1 MQILELRVEFPAPR
15 SFRSMVSSVATSAE
29 SPQRRRVTSAPPS
42 HLSATA
48 TFFSRAKIYSST
60 SHGSFFFGGRRG
72 HLSRH
77 KYPTERKATTEL
89 SAHNKMS
96 VDFSTAEL
104 RTILRAHPGRKRDGT
119 VRPRGE
125 QAIRTMMSAITTHY
139 RRVHGESSGS
149 LGDLT
154 WITTDSFVQ
163 PSQAVNIASVTD
175 LAASGQRRLAD
186 NLRSALMSATAHIGA
201 SPDLSQDEKNRLR
214 NAWDAEYRGLTENRC
229 HFSTFECRTKA
240 AGTAPPPQG

>member
-1 MQILELRVEFPAPR
+1 MALFFL
-15 SFRSMVSSVATSAE
+15 VAVA
-29 SPQRRRVTSAPPS
+29 VT
-42 HLSATA
+42 
-48 TFFSRAKIYSST
+48 
-60 SHGSFFFGGRRG
+60 
-72 HLSRH
+72 LSRH
-77 KYPTERKATTEL
+77 KYPTGRKATTEL

-154 WITTDSFVQ
+154 WITADSFVQ

-186 NLRSALMSATAHIGA
+186 NLRSASTTECPKHLRMARRPFSFWE
-201 SPDLSQDEKNRLR
+201 PYLLS
-214 NAWDAEYRGLTENRC
+214 
-229 HFSTFECRTKA
+229 
-240 AGTAPPPQG
+240 APPVALLCVSRSRQLVPAAASAAAKAWRCAASCLAAKSPGSARTALCRGAPLNIRWRTDRMLLRLLWAAVEHTQVVTLPHPRRLPRPH

>member
-1 MQILELRVEFPAPR
+1 
-15 SFRSMVSSVATSAE
+15 
-29 SPQRRRVTSAPPS
+29 
-42 HLSATA
+42 
-48 TFFSRAKIYSST
+48 
-60 SHGSFFFGGRRG
+60 
-72 HLSRH
+72 
-77 KYPTERKATTEL
+77 
-89 SAHNKMS
+89 MS

-154 WITTDSFVQ
+154 WITADSFVQ

-175 LAASGQRRLAD
+175 LAATCTRR
-186 NLRSALMSATAHIGA
+186 
-201 SPDLSQDEKNRLR
+201 
-214 NAWDAEYRGLTENRC
+214 
-229 HFSTFECRTKA
+229 
-240 AGTAPPPQG
+240 

>member
-1 MQILELRVEFPAPR
+1 VLPH
-15 SFRSMVSSVATSAE
+15 
-29 SPQRRRVTSAPPS
+29 PPS
-42 HLSATA
+42 HLSAA
-48 TFFSRAKIYSST
+48 ESPQR
-60 SHGSFFFGGRRG
+60 HGNFFFPVQKSTRQQVMALFFLVAVAVT
-72 HLSRH
+72 LSRH
-77 KYPTERKATTEL
+77 KYPTGRKATTEL

-154 WITTDSFVQ
+154 WITADSFVQ

-214 NAWDAEYRGLTENRC
+214 NAWDAEYRGLTDIAQRLERDEQ
-229 HFSTFECRTKA
+229 FRRIR
-240 AGTAPPPQG
+240 GR

>member
-1 MQILELRVEFPAPR
+1 MALFFL
-15 SFRSMVSSVATSAE
+15 VAVA
-29 SPQRRRVTSAPPS
+29 VT
-42 HLSATA
+42 
-48 TFFSRAKIYSST
+48 
-60 SHGSFFFGGRRG
+60 
-72 HLSRH
+72 LSRH
-77 KYPTERKATTEL
+77 EYPTGRKATTEL